1 MKKELR
7 SRGLLE
13 EVCFVL
19 KLGLKREG
27 VRGAGSL
34 IYLAKPGNHPI
45 PFKSNRIVFLYI
57 HYSFNK

>member
-19 KLGLKREG
+19 GLGLKREG
-27 VRGAGSL
+27 VRRAGSL
-34 IYLAKPGNHPI
+34 IYLAKRRDHPV
-45 PFKSNRIVFLYI
+45 PFESNQIVFLYI
-57 HYSFNK
+57 HYFFNK